1 MIDDRAIDEALRQVE
16 ELRAEGLA
24 AIAAAE
30 STAALEEARIRFTG
44 KKSALTAVMQI
55 MPKLGSNDERKTL
68 GAAVN
73 AAKMEIETALE
84 ERRVQLGR
92 RELEGRLEA
101 ERLDVTLP
109 GTPVQRGYRHPTLQA
124 MRELIAIFGQM
135 GYAVAEGPEVEWDLY
150 NFQLLNFPPDHPAR
164 DLQDTF
170 YVTQDMLLRTQTS
183 PAQIRIMREQP
194 LPIRVIVPGL
204 VYRDEAEDA
213 THLSEFFQIEG
224 LAVDRDITLADL
236 KGTLTE
242 VVQRFFGRDR
252 GVRFRPHYF
261 PFTEPSAEIDI
272 SCFACGG
279 AGCRSCGGE
288 GWLELGGA
296 GMVHPTV
303 LRNGGVDP
311 DVYSGFAFGL
321 GPDRF
326 AMMRGDITDIRLLRH
341 GDLRFLEQFS

>member
-1 MIDDRAIDEALRQVE
+1 MIDERAIDEALRQVE
-16 ELRAEGLA
+16 QLRAEALQ
-24 AIAAAE
+24 AISAAE
-30 STAALEEARIRFTG
+30 NTSRLEEARIRFTG
-44 KKSALTAVMQI
+44 KKSVLTAVMQI
-55 MPKLGSNDERKTL
+55 MPRLRSNDERKTL

-73 AAKMEIETALE
+73 AAKVEIETALE
-84 ERRVQLGR
+84 DRRLQLGR
-92 RELEGRLEA
+92 RELEARLEA
-101 ERLDVTLP
+101 ERVDVTLP
-109 GTPVQRGYRHPTLQA
+109 GTPVQRGYQHPTLQT
-124 MRELIAIFGQM
+124 MRELIDIFRQM
-135 GYAVAEGPEVEWDLY
+135 GYAVVEGPEVEWDLY

-170 YVTQDMLLRTQTS
+170 YVTDDMLLRTQTS
-183 PAQIRIMREQP
+183 PAQIRVMREQRP
-194 LPIRVIVPGL
+194 PIRVIVPGL

-224 LAVDRDITLADL
+224 LAVDTNITLADL

-242 VVQRFFGRDR
+242 VVQRFFGRER

-296 GMVHPTV
+296 GMVHPIV
-303 LRNGGVDP
+303 LENGGVDP
-311 DVYSGFAFGL
+311 EVYSGFAFGL

-326 AMMRGDITDIRLLRH
+326 TMMRGNITDLRLLRH
-341 GDLRFLEQFS
+341 GDVRFLEQFN